1 MKKDLIN
8 NYTIFMIIIF
18 IIENIILINLK
29 IKGIV
34 YEIFMLILVI
44 LNMII
49 LIKYNREIKF
59 KILTII
65 VSLFL
70 FLLSKDFYNAIF
82 MITNILTLLIITIF
96 NAIKKQSLKT
106 IILSI
111 LAVIFLFK
119 YFFYIILF
127 IMFVLYNKLTY
138 EEDSD
143 IYYDTYY
150 YCENNYEAYVY
161 SAGAFD
167 SFHYSVGK
175 HYEIFNID
183 GIINVSYRERNE
195 TTKENYEEFIRN
207 NKCTLVGDIDGFK

>member
-44 LNMII
+44 FNMII
-49 LIKYNREIKF
+49 LIKYNSEIKF

-70 FLLSKDFYNAIF
+70 FLLSKDFYNVIF

-167 SFHYSVGK
+167 SFHYSISK
-175 HYEIFNID
+175 HYEFFNID
-183 GIINVSYRERNE
+183 GIINVSHRERNE

>member
-44 LNMII
+44 FNMII
-49 LIKYNREIKF
+49 LIKYNCEIKF

-167 SFHYSVGK
+167 SFHYSISK

-183 GIINVSYRERNE
+183 GIINICYRERNE